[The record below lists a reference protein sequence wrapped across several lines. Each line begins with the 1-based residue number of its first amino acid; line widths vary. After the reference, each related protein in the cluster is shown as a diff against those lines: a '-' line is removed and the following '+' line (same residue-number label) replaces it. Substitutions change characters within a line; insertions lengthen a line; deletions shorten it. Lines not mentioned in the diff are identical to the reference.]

1 MVDARAFN
9 PDRQAFEKFLRPGDG
24 GGRHPGQACHLHAPG
39 PSGPSCFE
47 AMQEDDLFPPFAHQ
61 HVQVLDPASGVGQ
74 ISQFVVVGG
83 EQGASA
89 QVGQVFRDR
98 PREGQPIKGAGAAA
112 NFIQHHQRVRR
123 GGVQNGRR
131 FGHFHHERGATGVQ
145 FIARPDSSEDAVAS
159 ADRGRGRRHIRPSMG
174 QEGEQGRRSNGRAFA
189 GHVGARDQC
198 QSGFT
203 ATEFDINRHEFRAQQ
218 SIQHRMA
225 RASQI
230 ALR

>member
-1 MVDARAFN
+1 M
-9 PDRQAFEKFLRPGDG
+9 
-24 GGRHPGQACHLHAPG
+24 
-39 PSGPSCFE
+39 
-47 AMQEDDLFPPFAHQ
+47 
-61 HVQVLDPASGVGQ
+61 QVLHSAPGVGQ

-98 PREGQPIKGAGAAA
+98 PRESQPIKGAGAAA
-112 NFIQHHQRVRR
+112 DLIQHHQRVRR

-159 ADRGRGRRHIRPSMG
+159 ADRGRGRRHIRPSVG
-174 QEGEQGRRSNGRAFA
+174 QEGEQSRRTNGRAFA

-225 RASQI
+225 RATQI